1 MAVTNFR
8 FTVSGRIEF
17 EAGSS
22 RKIGDHVRGFG
33 GQKVFI
39 STDKGVVDAKLLDG
53 AISSLEQKSI
63 PYVIFDEVEPN
74 PSYETVEKG
83 YGIYKDQEIIADSYN
98 NRFLLL
104 KLDNLI
110 PAIAQT

>member
-39 STDKGVVDAKLLDG
+39 STDKGVVD
-53 AISSLEQKSI
+53 I
-63 PYVIFDEVEPN
+63 V
-74 PSYETVEKG
+74 
-83 YGIYKDQEIIADSYN
+83 ADSYN

-104 KLDNLI
+104 KLYNLI
-110 PAIAQT
+110 PAIA